1 VNDLTSVIKMENQ
14 EGIEKLFFELA
25 SESRL
30 GILRKL
36 NEKNWKMKDLA
47 RKLDLTTT
55 ETFRQLQR
63 LNEALLVQKTPEG
76 TYAITQYGR
85 LVLRLSSSLE
95 FVSKHKEYFSTH
107 DIWRLPYQFVNRIGE
122 LAQTNLIMDTMN
134 CMKMAEKIF
143 REAEQYTWGMRE
155 GSAIEAVVPMFN
167 EQSRKG
173 VRFRDLFPE
182 SDLPTYRSW
191 SEKWRN
197 VEGRGLPVSDIS
209 ATILL
214 TEKEAMVCLRFIG
227 GRMDFAGFFGN
238 DPMFLNWVKDLFLYY
253 WDKAKRA

>member
-1 VNDLTSVIKMENQ
+1 MENE

-30 GILRKL
+30 GILCKL
-36 NEKNWKMKDLA
+36 NEKNLKMKDIA

-63 LNEALLVQKTPEG
+63 LSEALLVQKHPEG
-76 TYAITQYGR
+76 TYAITQVGR
-85 LVLRLSSSLE
+85 LVLHLSSSLE
-95 FVSKHKEYFSTH
+95 FVSKHKEYFLTH

-122 LAQTNLIMDTMN
+122 LSQTNLVMDTMN
-134 CMKMAEKIF
+134 CMKIAEKIF

-155 GSAIEAVVPMFN
+155 ANSVEAMVPVFD
-167 EQSRKG
+167 EQIRKG
-173 VRFRDLFPE
+173 VKFKDICPE
-182 SDLPTYRSW
+182 SDLSEYRIW
-191 SEKWRN
+191 SEKWKN
-197 VEGRGLPVSDIS
+197 IEGRGLAVSDIP

-214 TEKEAMVCLRFIG
+214 TEKEALICLRFNG

-238 DPMFLNWVKDLFLYY
+238 DPLFLNWVKDLFLYY
-253 WDKAKRA
+253 WEKGKRF